1 MAAFMGSGMRSVM
14 KSKFVVKKLL
24 CQYGTVSTLQPCI
37 GISFCNFTVMQST
50 PLCKYM
56 STGIGSRNFIPM
68 TEKCLLASDVK
79 PKSVRQK
86 SDTILHDSS
95 TGQESSNQKEDE
107 KTGKKEWY
115 QTSTFKAIAAITMSS
130 LSFGG
135 LAYIMHIQGEP
146 ARNESGSIVEDE
158 FTGKWNANFSRAIQR
173 YINPSREQLLPE
185 PLQAPYYQPPYTLVM
200 EITGVLIHPE
210 WTYETGWRFK
220 KRPGVDYFFSKVC
233 PPLFEVVIFT
243 SEGGMNADPLVNN
256 LDPHGAVMYRLY
268 RDSTK
273 YVNGHHVKDLSYLN
287 RDLSKVIVVD
297 CNEKSF
303 QFHIRNGLKLKK
315 WTGDDEDKTL
325 IDLAN
330 FLQVVGSSGVEDVRT
345 VMEYYSKFDDPM
357 EAFKENQKKL
367 EGEKQ
372 RRLAMATS
380 QDPKKSWFW
389 RK

>member
-1 MAAFMGSGMRSVM
+1 MAAFMCSGMRSIS
-14 KSKFVVKKLL
+14 KSKFAAKKLL
-24 CQYGTVSTLQPCI
+24 QQYVRASKLEPYI
-37 GISFCNFTVMQST
+37 RISFCNLTVMQSN
-50 PLCKYM
+50 PSYKYM
-56 STGIGSRNFIPM
+56 STGVDLKNVSCR
-68 TEKCLLASDVK
+68 TEKQIASGVNFV
-79 PKSVRQK
+79 SLRHK
-86 SDTILHDSS
+86 SDSVINESHIINEDSD
-95 TGQESSNQKEDE
+95 QKEDKKEE
-107 KTGKKEWY
+107 KEKEWY
-115 QTSTFKAIAAITMSS
+115 QSSTFKGVAAVTMSS
-130 LSFGG
+130 LTVGS
-135 LAYIMHIQGEP
+135 LAYLMHVQGEP
-146 ARNESGSIVEDE
+146 VRTESGEIIVDE
-158 FTGKWNANFSRAIQR
+158 FSGKWNENFSRAIQR
-173 YINPSREQLLPE
+173 YINPSREQLLPD

-200 EITGVLIHPE
+200 EITGILLHPE

-287 RDLSKVIVVD
+287 RDLSKVIMID

-303 QFHIRNGLKLKK
+303 QFHTRNGLKLKK
-315 WTGDDEDKTL
+315 WTGDNDDTTL

-345 VMEYYSKFDDPM
+345 VVEYYSRFDDPM
-357 EAFKENQKKL
+357 GTFKENQRKL
-367 EGEKQ
+367 EEEKQ
-372 RRLAMATS
+372 RRLAVASS
-380 QDPKKSWFW
+380 QDQKKSWFW

>member
-1 MAAFMGSGMRSVM
+1 MCSGMRSIS
-14 KSKFVVKKLL
+14 KSKFVVRKLIRE
-24 CQYGTVSTLQPCI
+24 YVTVSKLEPCT
-37 GISFCNFTVMQST
+37 GLSFFNSTVKQST

-56 STGIGSRNFIPM
+56 STGVGSRHVSYV
-68 TEKCLLASDVK
+68 TEKHIASDMNY
-79 PKSVRQK
+79 KSVRHK
-86 SDTILHDSS
+86 TDSVLHEMS
-95 TGQESSNQKEDE
+95 TGQESSDKKEE
-107 KTGKKEWY
+107 KTGEKEWY
-115 QTSTFKAIAAITMSS
+115 QSSTFKGVAAVTMTS
-130 LSFGG
+130 LTVGS
-135 LAYIMHIQGEP
+135 LAYLMHVQGEP
-146 ARNESGSIVEDE
+146 ARTETGDIVNDE
-158 FTGKWNANFSRAIQR
+158 FTDRWNGNFLRAVQR

-185 PLQAPYYQPPYTLVM
+185 PLQPPYYQPPYTLVM

-256 LDPHGAVMYRLY
+256 LDPQGAVMYRLY

-287 RDLSKVIVVD
+287 RDLSKVIIVD

-303 QFHIRNGLKLKK
+303 QFHLRNGLKLKK
-315 WTGDDEDKTL
+315 WTGDNDDKTL

-345 VMEYYSKFDDPM
+345 VMEYYAKFDDPM
-357 EAFKENQKKL
+357 EAFKENQRKL
-367 EGEKQ
+367 EEEKQ
-372 RRLAMATS
+372 RRLAVATS
-380 QDPKKSWFW
+380 QDSKKNWFW